1 MNIFLC
7 VLCLSAQRVLRACQF
22 KFVIY
27 SVTIYFLSGLGANYS
42 AFKYLSFPPA
52 VQTVFIDWL
61 KPEKNESI
69 KSYAKRIAAK
79 INTAEPFILVGLS
92 FGGMLATEVIEF
104 VQPQK
109 TILISSAARRQ
120 ELPLYYRLAG
130 TLGINKLFPA
140 AVIKKGNRLINWVMG
155 VSAVKDKDLVSEI
168 LKASDPV
175 FSKWAINEIVNWKRT
190 TAPENIVRIHGDK
203 DKVLPIINFIPHHLI
218 NAGGH
223 FMIANRAAE
232 ISAILKAELNI
243 D

>member
-1 MNIFLC
+1 MFNLQPSILN
-7 VLCLSAQRVLRACQF
+7 LQLL
-22 KFVIY
+22 IY
-27 SVTIYFLSGLGANYS
+27 IVTIYFLSGLGANYS

-61 KPEKNESI
+61 TPQKNEPI
-69 KSYAKRIAAK
+69 KNYAKRIAEK

-92 FGGMLATEVIEF
+92 FGGMLAMEVIEF

-120 ELPLYYRLAG
+120 ELPVYYKLAG
-130 TLGINKLFPA
+130 TLRINKLFPA

-155 VSAVKDKDLVSEI
+155 VSTIKDKDLVAEI
-168 LKASDPV
+168 LAASNPE

-190 TAPENIVRIHGDK
+190 IAPENVIRIHGNK
-203 DKVLPIINFIPHHLI
+203 DKVLPIINFTPQHLI

-232 ISAILKAELNI
+232 ISAIIEKELTGFN
-243 D
+243 